1 MSASRRTVL
10 TALAAS
16 ALAGCGGPAGLDS
29 GGRVASAAPSAAAGS
44 GAPVTVPRAAAP
56 AASALTRAQVVAR
69 YGRLQPHTWGF
80 GGPGVIRDLHTSRR
94 VIALTFDA
102 CGGPHGSGY
111 DQALIG
117 FLRRREVPATLFLN
131 SRWIDANPAVFRQ
144 LTGEPLFEIANH
156 GTRHLPL
163 SVTGRSAYDIR
174 GTQNAGE
181 VYDEVDRNQA
191 RLRRLLGVPPRLFRA
206 GNSLQRRCR
215 GTDRHRHG
223 RSPRELLRQRR
234 RGSHLHAVA
243 GAQRRHRCPRRI
255 HRAVP
260 HEPPR
265 QRHGPGYCRCCPP
278 PGSRRVPLRPPLRRD
293 PLTVMPEPRAAV
305 TTRGWR
311 LGAGTRSADA
321 SQSCGRLLFRL
332 RGFYACPVTGRKLLT
347 LQMFGIMRAVLRTAS

>member
-10 TALAAS
+10 IALAAG
-16 ALAGCGGPAGLDS
+16 ALAGCGRPAGLDS

-69 YGRLQPHTWGF
+69 YGRLKPHTWGF

-131 SRWIDANPAVFRQ
+131 SRWIDANPVAFRR
-144 LTGEPLFEIANH
+144 LAGEPLFEIANH

-181 VYDEVDRNQA
+181 VYDEVDWNQA
-191 RLRRLLGVPPRLFRA
+191 RLRRLLGVSPRLFRA
-206 GNSLQRRCR
+206 GTAYSDDVAARIVTAMADHLVSFSVNGDGGATFTPWQVCSAVTAAPGGSIVLCHMNHPGS
-215 GTDRHRHG
+215 GT
-223 RSPRELLRQRR
+223 
-234 RGSHLHAVA
+234 
-243 GAQRRHRCPRRI
+243 AQGI
-255 HRAVP
+255 AAAVP
-260 HEPPR
+260 RLEAA
-265 QRHGPGYCRCCPP
+265 GYRF
-278 PGSRRVPLRPPLRRD
+278 V
-293 PLTVMPEPRAAV
+293 
-305 TTRGWR
+305 R
-311 LGAGTRSADA
+311 LSDEIR
-321 SQSCGRLLFRL
+321 
-332 RGFYACPVTGRKLLT
+332 
-347 LQMFGIMRAVLRTAS
+347 